1 MIDNPSSTWYIKHI
15 DIFKKYVRIGTHQ
28 PNRETKMET
37 KTDFNRYTQGFKY
50 FGPLEQCNDGEY
62 MLVKDHEKIV
72 SQMILLDKHNELIG
86 LKTDLIEYYKK
97 SRSDWMDLYYSTQ
110 KMANWV
116 PPLLTYSIFG
126 TLFVTLTV
134 LKLLYDKI

>member
-1 MIDNPSSTWYIKHI
+1 MIDNPSSTGYIKPI
-15 DIFKKYVRIGTHQ
+15 DIFNKYVRIDTHK

-62 MLVKDHEKIV
+62 MLVKDHEEIV
-72 SQMILLDKHNELIG
+72 SKMILLDKHNELIG
-86 LKTDLIEYYKK
+86 LKTDLINYYKD
-97 SRSDWMDLYYSTQ
+97 SRSDWIDLHNSTQ

-116 PPLLTYSIFG
+116 SPLLAYSIFC
-126 TLFVTLTV
+126 TVFVTVTV
-134 LKLLYDKI
+134 LRFYV